1 MNKFFRN
8 TVTFA
13 LLGAVLL
20 GITVLVSDHVDSV
33 EGEVHNYLLEA
44 YGYEFVENYNLAFEM
59 ATELYDQLPVDRMGG
74 VVYPDHFGGM
84 YINDEGKLVILELVE
99 DGAFD
104 GFEDA
109 VFKPAEFSYNELIAT
124 MDFLDWAIA
133 GVEPN
138 ASAWYLDV
146 INNRVVVELIN
157 YGSAEIA
164 AFQDTV
170 LDSPMIAFEQG
181 EETALVS
188 GQFAEGQSQGI
199 QSLICRNVPQPRPPA
214 VNLPTIPNTRVNIR
228 TGDRIWVFRN
238 GLGWIDGGFLS
249 IGYRAQAANGEIGF
263 VTAAHVD
270 MPRGMQVGD
279 IIANNSGVR
288 IGEVRQARLHGIDAA
303 FVAIGA
309 NVAMSSHTNLA
320 AAGNYNLINL
330 PGQRV
335 IIHGGTSGT
344 HVGTIIFPHL
354 TYFIGR
360 TTIYSAMRT
369 TNTVN
374 SGDSGSVVYT
384 IGSNGNVTGTVG
396 IVNSGAGIPC
406 LNIPMPYTVV
416 SRAGAINR
424 AFNLRIV
431 HGGQATPSTPPPPI
445 PGIPG
450 VPGIP
455 PIPPRP

>member
-13 LLGAVLL
+13 LLGVVLL
-20 GITVLVSDHVDSV
+20 GITMLVPEHVDSV
-33 EGEVHNYLLEA
+33 EGDVHDYLLEA

-59 ATELYDQLPVDRMGG
+59 AAELYDLLPVDRMGG

-99 DGAFD
+99 DGEFD

-109 VFKPAEFSYNELIAT
+109 IFKPAEFSYNELTAI

-133 GVEPN
+133 DVELN

-188 GQFAEGQSQGI
+188 GQL
-199 QSLICRNVPQPRPPA
+199 QSLLCRNVPQPPA
-214 VNLPTIPNTRVNIR
+214 VNLPTIPNTRVDIR
-228 TGDRIWVFRN
+228 TGDRIWVFRY

-288 IGEVRQARLHGIDAA
+288 IGEVRQARLRGIDAA

-320 AAGNYNLINL
+320 AAGNYNSFNL

-344 HVGTIIFPHL
+344 RVGTIIVPHF
-354 TYFIGR
+354 TYFIGP
-360 TTIYSAMRT
+360 TTVYSAMRT
-369 TNTVN
+369 TNPVN
-374 SGDSGSVVYT
+374 SGDSGGVVYT

-406 LNIPMPYTVV
+406 LNITLPYTVV

-431 HGGQATPSTPPPPI
+431 HGGQSTPSTPPPPI
-445 PGIPG
+445 PGIPN
-450 VPGIP
+450 VPGVP